1 MSQFLTLLKLEFYTS
16 GQRNK
21 DASLFSRIRKWL
33 LILIGLGAV
42 VALIIYALNQIL
54 SVCLEA
60 NLSHEFIVYYV
71 FIISI
76 VQLLFG
82 ISITTKTLYFKTD
95 FNMLK
100 LPVSGKMIFL
110 AKIAYLFLYELAFT
124 TILALPVFI
133 LYGVRTMQ
141 GIGFYLM
148 LVPNMIFLPCIPFLF
163 ALLFSVPAMYLAGYL
178 KNKFIVMFIL
188 YIASLALGFTIY
200 IYGLKFILQIL
211 DSSDITNIFSDGTI
225 FSIKQFANNL
235 VFAVLFKNSLLLY
248 DFIPSMFV
256 NIGLICVLLLV
267 IFIFA
272 DKIYLKIILS
282 NNEKGLKAFKNNYQ
296 IKSRSIAGALF
307 FREFI
312 NIFRSPNYSF
322 QYLTVV
328 ATTPLM
334 VYFSSEIASSIGVAQ
349 IGAGVLPG
357 IIVLV
362 LIMFLSMGTSFAAT
376 SVTREG
382 ENFFHTK
389 LIPVKYSKQIL
400 IKFLMYLIVSI
411 PAIFISTFIL
421 AFANFIDYISALLIA
436 LSVSMIIVGN
446 ICSSISLD
454 IKRPQFYFL
463 EGGEVTATNRNIN
476 SSIGVGFIIAMI
488 VGIACIAISF
498 FVSVPSMYLVLY
510 GFGIPYMAIEIF
522 TLFFKLEK
530 RYRSIEL

>member
-1 MSQFLTLLKLEFYTS
+1 
-16 GQRNK
+16 
-21 DASLFSRIRKWL
+21 
-33 LILIGLGAV
+33 
-42 VALIIYALNQIL
+42 
-54 SVCLEA
+54 
-60 NLSHEFIVYYV
+60 
-71 FIISI
+71 
-76 VQLLFG
+76 
-82 ISITTKTLYFKTD
+82 
-95 FNMLK
+95 
-100 LPVSGKMIFL
+100 
-110 AKIAYLFLYELAFT
+110 
-124 TILALPVFI
+124 
-133 LYGVRTMQ
+133 
-141 GIGFYLM
+141 
-148 LVPNMIFLPCIPFLF
+148 
-163 ALLFSVPAMYLAGYL
+163 
-178 KNKFIVMFIL
+178 
-188 YIASLALGFTIY
+188 
-200 IYGLKFILQIL
+200 
-211 DSSDITNIFSDGTI
+211 
-225 FSIKQFANNL
+225 
-235 VFAVLFKNSLLLY
+235 
-248 DFIPSMFV
+248 
-256 NIGLICVLLLV
+256 
-267 IFIFA
+267 
-272 DKIYLKIILS
+272 
-282 NNEKGLKAFKNNYQ
+282 
-296 IKSRSIAGALF
+296 
-307 FREFI
+307 
-312 NIFRSPNYSF
+312 
-322 QYLTVV
+322 
-328 ATTPLM
+328 M

-400 IKFLMYLIVSI
+400 IKFLMYIIVSI

-510 GFGIPYMAIEIF
+510 GFGVPYMAIEIF

>member
-1 MSQFLTLLKLEFYTS
+1 M
-16 GQRNK
+16 
-21 DASLFSRIRKWL
+21 
-33 LILIGLGAV
+33 V
-42 VALIIYALNQIL
+42 
-54 SVCLEA
+54 
-60 NLSHEFIVYYV
+60 
-71 FIISI
+71 
-76 VQLLFG
+76 
-82 ISITTKTLYFKTD
+82 
-95 FNMLK
+95 
-100 LPVSGKMIFL
+100 
-110 AKIAYLFLYELAFT
+110 
-124 TILALPVFI
+124 
-133 LYGVRTMQ
+133 
-141 GIGFYLM
+141 
-148 LVPNMIFLPCIPFLF
+148 
-163 ALLFSVPAMYLAGYL
+163 
-178 KNKFIVMFIL
+178 
-188 YIASLALGFTIY
+188 
-200 IYGLKFILQIL
+200 
-211 DSSDITNIFSDGTI
+211 
-225 FSIKQFANNL
+225 
-235 VFAVLFKNSLLLY
+235 
-248 DFIPSMFV
+248 V

-476 SSIGVGFIIAMI
+476 SSIGIGFIIAMI